1 MKHRF
6 HVLWRGEVAGTRG
19 RCAAAA
25 GIPTAAAAAR
35 RKESCC
41 ARRMLMQR
49 FCWFGGALAEIVTVY
64 PIPIAIRASCYCLFM
79 VSRHQLIRPQ
89 KKV

>member
-1 MKHRF
+1 M
-6 HVLWRGEVAGTRG
+6 AGTRG
-19 RCAAAA
+19 RRAAAA

-41 ARRMLMQR
+41 ARRMLMLR
-49 FCWFGGALAEIVTVY
+49 FCWFGGALAEIVTIY
-64 PIPIAIRASCYCLFM
+64 PIAIRASCYCLFM